1 VIYLE
6 DQRFREIDNRFE
18 SIEKRQDRLEEKH
31 EKHALEFAET
41 KVYVKEIYKKMDAI
55 AAALETMKAKSNTRM
70 ERFIEKLLWIALG
83 IVGTY
88 VATQL
93 NLK

>member
-1 VIYLE
+1 ME
-6 DQRFREIDNRFE
+6 QRFREIDNRLDNV
-18 SIEKRQDRLEEKH
+18 EKRQDKLEDKH

-55 AAALETMKAKSNTRM
+55 VASLESMKAKSNTRM
-70 ERFIEKLLWIALG
+70 ERFLEKMLWVVLG
-83 IVGTY
+83 IAGTY
-88 VATQL
+88 IATKL